1 MNEEIHAIDDVYLSF
16 EWEGMYPVTGSLNE
30 DTLDGESQ
38 YFYNLKNSLT
48 ELEKIKKAEATRD
61 TLIGQFHD
69 EEGRKGYVVTNFADP
84 YFKGE
89 NSADIVTMEFENVN
103 TVLVYQNGEKE
114 MYKVSDGKFTLQLA
128 GGEGVFL
135 IPLNI

>member
-1 MNEEIHAIDDVYLSF
+1 
-16 EWEGMYPVTGSLNE
+16 
-30 DTLDGESQ
+30 
-38 YFYNLKNSLT
+38 
-48 ELEKIKKAEATRD
+48 
-61 TLIGQFHD
+61 
-69 EEGRKGYVVTNFADP
+69 
-84 YFKGE
+84 
-89 NSADIVTMEFENVN
+89 MEFENVN